1 LQVTGKKGGVEVD
14 EMCIDEVIPSEKKSK
29 GNGKTVGGVVDDVAK
44 GEVEIMEGKIS
55 ERVVRES
62 AKNSIVGL
70 SEQSFLP

>member
-14 EMCIDEVIPSEKKSK
+14 EMCIDEVIPSEKRSK
-29 GNGKTVGGVVDDVAK
+29 GNGKTVGVVDDVAK